1 MLVKFFGGWI
11 VDLDLSAGYSFFDSG
26 DVELLG
32 ERRKT
37 HYGHVGELYIFI
49 PGRFSNMKECR

>member
-1 MLVKFFGGWI
+1 MLDKIFGGWI

-37 HYGHVGELYIFI
+37 HYGHIGELYIII
-49 PGRFSNMKECR
+49 PDRFLI

>member
-1 MLVKFFGGWI
+1 MNINKNFGGLI

-37 HYGHVGELYIFI
+37 HYGHIGKLYIII
-49 PGRFSNMKECR
+49 PDRFLI